1 MQIKIPSSY
10 LTQILKNRHLVT
22 ISEKVFLQRR
32 CRRTLWSGREGPQ
45 QQYLVVWRELHGGD
59 AVDVLF
65 DLVEEV
71 IPATDQATL
80 VLIVNQV

>member
-1 MQIKIPSSY
+1 M
-10 LTQILKNRHLVT
+10 
-22 ISEKVFLQRR
+22 KVRDGV
-32 CRRTLWSGREGPQ
+32 SPQ
-45 QQYLVVWRELHGGD
+45 KYLVIRGELHGGD

-71 IPATDQATL
+71 VPAADQATL